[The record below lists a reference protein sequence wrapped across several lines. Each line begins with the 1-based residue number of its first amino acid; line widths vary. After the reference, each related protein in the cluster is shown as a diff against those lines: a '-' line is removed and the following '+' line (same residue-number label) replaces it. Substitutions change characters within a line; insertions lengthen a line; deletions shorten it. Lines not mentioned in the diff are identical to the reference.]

1 MPLLDCAKHIIT
13 RQTFH
18 SSLISVENASWPH
31 WFFSRDH
38 LIAQISMFG
47 DVIYQWNTPT
57 ESLLFEGKQ
66 IVLEGFLIKTKG
78 AIRSKKNEVNT

>member
-1 MPLLDCAKHIIT
+1 MATL
-13 RQTFH
+13 
-18 SSLISVENASWPH
+18 V
-31 WFFSRDH
+31 FSRNH
-38 LIAQISMFG
+38 LIAQVSKFG

-78 AIRSKKNEVNT
+78 AIRSKKKVRLILDYCD